1 MDEMAGKICA
11 ISCLEHMAAVRCS
24 HLDRSSQ
31 NKKHFLA
38 DVLLSGAAELRARFK
53 QKPFHEAADRR
64 QQLEAIAAAL
74 IGAIAAERAAEAN
87 RILGRVLAEQQ
98 TDWHFEGC
106 RKPQH
111 SPDRRLLG
119 ATFQAGEKSLVETGC
134 RGKRIQ
140 RHSLPLANPPQAHP
154 DEFRTVVRR

>member
-1 MDEMAGKICA
+1 MAGKVRA
-11 ISCLEHMAAVRCS
+11 ISGLEHMAAARRS

-38 DVLLSGAAELRARFK
+38 VVLLPGAAELRAGLK

-64 QQLEAIAAAL
+64 QQFELRAAAL
-74 IGAIAAERAAEAN
+74 VGAIAVGGAAEAN

-98 TDWHFEGC
+98 TDWHFEGR

-119 ATFQAGEKSLVETGC
+119 ATFQAGEKSLVE
-134 RGKRIQ
+134 
-140 RHSLPLANPPQAHP
+140 
-154 DEFRTVVRR
+154 